1 MRRISGSGKSPDL
14 NQFAF
19 LKGVRPA
26 MTLHPCSDASCQRLR
41 LEVLKI

>member
-19 LKGVRPA
+19 PEGGASGDDV
-26 MTLHPCSDASCQRLR
+26 HPCSDASCERLR